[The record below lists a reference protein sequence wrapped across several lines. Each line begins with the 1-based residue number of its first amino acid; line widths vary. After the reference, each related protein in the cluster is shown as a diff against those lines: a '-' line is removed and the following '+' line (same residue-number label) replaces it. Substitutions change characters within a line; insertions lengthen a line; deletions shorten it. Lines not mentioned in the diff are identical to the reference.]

1 MWLRRGMALVAL
13 VMLLGGLELAF
24 PHLSLEAVEAWLT
37 QAGPWAPLAGVGLM
51 ALQSLVSPI
60 PFALVVMALGVVLGP
75 VEGLL
80 VAWVGELVGA
90 TLAYWLARKGWQASA
105 RPEWLTRGRRFWGLL
120 AVRLTPGLS
129 FDLVS
134 YACGVA
140 RVPFATFLA
149 ATMLGMLPR
158 TAALI
163 FFGHTLWSDP
173 RQAGLMLLVLVP
185 VAVVAMLVLRRQG
198 R

>member
-1 MWLRRGMALVAL
+1 MWLRRGLTLVAL
-13 VMLLGGLELAF
+13 VVVLGGLALAF
-24 PHLSLEAVEAWLT
+24 PHLSLEAVEAWLE

-51 ALQSLVSPI
+51 ALQSLISPI
-60 PFALVVMALGVVLGP
+60 PFALVVIALGVVLGP
-75 VEGLL
+75 VKGLL

-90 TLAYWLARKGWQASA
+90 TLAYWLARKGWQATS
-105 RPEWLTRGRRFWGLL
+105 RPEWLTRGRTFWAIL

-134 YACGVA
+134 YTCGAA
-140 RVPFATFLA
+140 RVPFATFLG

-163 FFGHTLWSDP
+163 FFGHTLWTDP
-173 RQAGLMLLVLVP
+173 RQAGLMLLALVP
-185 VAVVAMLVLRRQG
+185 LALITVLVLRR